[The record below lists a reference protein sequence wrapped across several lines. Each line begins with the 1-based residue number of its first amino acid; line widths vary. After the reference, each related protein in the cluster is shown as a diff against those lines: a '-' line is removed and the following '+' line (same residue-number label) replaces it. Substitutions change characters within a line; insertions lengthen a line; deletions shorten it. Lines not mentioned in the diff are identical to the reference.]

1 MSNILNARRNLLER
15 RQQTDIS
22 LATQPNSDL
31 ATVANLNY
39 DYALIATEHR
49 DAVRNAA
56 VDTKTRLTRM
66 RRDVVG
72 IGKNLLGAKERLGH
86 GQFTEWFDSEFKSDF
101 NLSERSAQYFM
112 SIAQTFSD
120 RPEKAELFS
129 MDALKLLSGPSI
141 TNRQLDA
148 AIAAGENADAP
159 LGPKEVK
166 RIVAENAPKRGPGAA
181 KKPAPAVIDG
191 KATRVEKP
199 ATGPTARTHQPSTEA
214 ETAGYVGSQLTT
226 ALQVLPIYEAQT
238 GDTKS
243 AAELRQIIAKMLANL
258 GAK

>member
-1 MSNILNARRNLLER
+1 MTTNILNRRNLLER

-22 LATQPNSDL
+22 LATQPQSDL

-39 DYALIATEHR
+39 DYGLIATEHR
-49 DAVRNAA
+49 DAVRQAA

-66 RRDVVG
+66 RRDAVG

-86 GQFTEWFDSEFKSDF
+86 GQFTDWFNSEFRADF

-129 MDALKLLSGPSI
+129 MDALKYLSGPQI
-141 TNRQLDA
+141 TSRQLDA

-159 LGPKEVK
+159 LGPTEVK

-181 KKPAPAVIDG
+181 KKPAPATIDG
-191 KATRVEKP
+191 TVTRAEKP
-199 ATGPTARTHQPSTEA
+199 ATGPSAHAFQSAEYIEA
-214 ETAGYVGSQLTT
+214 QLAT
-226 ALQVLPIYEAQT
+226 ALRVLPIYEQET
-238 GDTKS
+238 GDTAS
-243 AAELRQIIAKMLANL
+243 TAELRKIIATMLENL